1 MAEPDTREHGRP
13 PGPGSRDVPPPRQGP
28 AATPGPAGPSSPYD
42 RLRHSRGGGP
52 VGGPAPTVASVP
64 ADRPVGA
71 VGLWR
76 TGRPGLVRHWDGHAW
91 TGPLLGDPA
100 VGAPDHSRRLF
111 AVVGSPRVW
120 LAVLG
125 VAAGLVTVALGT
137 TTAPPDRV
145 LLGVGAALACGATL
159 GATTWS
165 LGRRVHVGRAGPL
178 RPVLGWGAA
187 AGVVA
192 SLVAIGLE
200 LAQQHLPGVASSLT
214 ARLAMAGPIEET
226 AKLALPVLLWYRRP
240 RWRDPRLG
248 VGVVLV
254 GSVVFGLGEGVSYL
268 VRLRGVGTAALDDA
282 AAGRVVAVS
291 LLQVRSLVELLH
303 PWVTTAAAAVVWL
316 AVWRSGSRLLGR
328 TALGAW
334 LGAVLLHDVQDV
346 AIGRVLGRYAPGLVT
361 LALVVLLVLTYQWL
375 RRSVRELVPPEE
387 VGLQPPRWRPAGPRR
402 GQVPPHVSTATPVD
416 RG

>member
-1 MAEPDTREHGRP
+1 MAEPDTRELGGAPGPDPRP
-13 PGPGSRDVPPPRQGP
+13 PLPPPPVP
-28 AATPGPAGPSSPYD
+28 AAASSPYD
-42 RLRHSRGGGP
+42 RLRHSRGAGP
-52 VGGPAPTVASVP
+52 LPGPRPVVASVP
-64 ADRPVGA
+64 ADRPVGS

-91 TGPLLGDPA
+91 TGPLLADPA
-100 VGAPDHSRRLF
+100 VGAPGYSRRLL
-111 AVVGSPRVW
+111 ALVGSPRVW
-120 LAVLG
+120 VAVLG
-125 VAAGLVTVALGT
+125 VVAGVVAVVLGT
-137 TTAPPDRV
+137 ASAPPDRV

-159 GATTWS
+159 AAAVWS
-165 LGRRVHVGRAGPL
+165 LERRVHVGRAGPV
-178 RPVLGWGAA
+178 RAVLGWGL
-187 AGVVA
+187 AGGALA
-192 SLVAIGLE
+192 SVVAIGLE

-226 AKLALPVLLWYRRP
+226 AKLLLAALLWYRRP

-254 GSVVFGLGEGVSYL
+254 GSAVFGLGEGVSYL
-268 VRLRGVGTAALDDA
+268 VRLRGASTAAAGDA
-282 AAGRVVAVS
+282 AAGRVVGLS

-328 TALGAW
+328 TALVAW
-334 LGAVLLHDVQDV
+334 LGAVALHDVQDV

-361 LALVVLLVLTYQWL
+361 LALLVLLVVAYQWL

-402 GQVPPHVSTATPVD
+402 GQVPPHVSTGAPGVD